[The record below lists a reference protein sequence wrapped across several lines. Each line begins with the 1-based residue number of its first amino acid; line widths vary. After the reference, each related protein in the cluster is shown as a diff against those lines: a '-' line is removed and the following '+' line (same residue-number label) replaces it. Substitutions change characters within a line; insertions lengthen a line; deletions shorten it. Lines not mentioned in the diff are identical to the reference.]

1 MKKPYFTAQRIT
13 LDAIM
18 IALFVGLSFLS
29 FIVAGVKVTIEDL
42 PVVICAVAFGPI
54 DAAIVGFL
62 GEFMNQMLTYGF
74 TPTTLLW
81 ILPAV
86 VRGLFIGICIHAMKK
101 RHTTEEIFKT
111 KRTIWI
117 FVICAISGILAS
129 ICNTFAYYVDS
140 NMYGYY
146 SYALVFGVFWIRIV
160 IGIIASS
167 VMAAVSIPITLALKR
182 TRLIQ

>member
-1 MKKPYFTAQRIT
+1 MKKSYFTAKRIA
-13 LDAIM
+13 LNAIM
-18 IALFVGLSFLS
+18 IALFVGLSFCS
-29 FIVAGVKVTIEDL
+29 FIIAGVKVTLEDL
-42 PVVICAVAFGPI
+42 PVVICAVVFGPI
-54 DAAIVGFL
+54 DAALVGFL

-86 VRGLFIGICIHAMKK
+86 IRGLFIGTCIHFMKK
-101 RHTTEEIFKT
+101 RHTTEGIFQS
-111 KRTIWI
+111 KRVVLI

-129 ICNTFAYYVDS
+129 VFNTFAYYVDS

-146 SYALVFGVFWIRIV
+146 NYALVFGVFWIRVV
-160 IGIIASS
+160 IGIVASS

>member
-1 MKKPYFTAQRIT
+1 MKKTFFTAKRIT

-18 IALFVGLSFLS
+18 IALFFGLSCLS
-29 FIVAGVKVTIEDL
+29 FIVAGVKVTVEDL
-42 PVVICAVAFGPI
+42 PVVISAVIFGPI
-54 DAAIVGFL
+54 DAVLVGFL
-62 GEFMNQMLTYGF
+62 GEFLNQMLTYGF

-86 VRGLFIGICIHAMKK
+86 VRGLFIGVFIHAMKK
-101 RHTTEEIFKT
+101 RHTTEAIFQT

-117 FVICAISGILAS
+117 FIICAISGILAS

-140 NMYGYY
+140 TMYGYY
-146 SYALVFGVFWIRIV
+146 QYELVFGVFWVRIL

-182 TRLIQ
+182 ARLIQ